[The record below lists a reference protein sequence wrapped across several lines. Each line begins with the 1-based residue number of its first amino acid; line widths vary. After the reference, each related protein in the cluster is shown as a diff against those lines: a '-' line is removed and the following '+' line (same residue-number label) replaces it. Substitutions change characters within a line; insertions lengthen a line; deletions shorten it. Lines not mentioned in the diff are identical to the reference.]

1 MAKNGY
7 LASHCRLKG
16 IVWFKH
22 LFSEIFVENIDMD
35 FLADL
40 AFLMPKLMIKKK
52 KWPSP
57 YVKWFPRGGSRG
69 VFFAK
74 SLINH

>member
-1 MAKNGY
+1 MTPLRGFGG
-7 LASHCRLKG
+7 LKG

-22 LFSEIFVENIDMD
+22 LFSEIYVENIDMD
-35 FLADL
+35 FLADS

-57 YVKWFPRGGSRG
+57 YVNWFPRGGSRG
-69 VFFAK
+69 GGFFAK
-74 SLINH
+74 TLINN

>member
-1 MAKNGY
+1 MIFWPKHPKKLY
-7 LASHCRLKG
+7 YPLKG

-22 LFSEIFVENIDMD
+22 LFSEISVENIDMD

-40 AFLMPKLMIKKK
+40 ASLMPKLMIKKK

-57 YVKWFPRGGSRG
+57 YVKWFPRGGSREG
-69 VFFAK
+69 
-74 SLINH
+74 SLSPNH